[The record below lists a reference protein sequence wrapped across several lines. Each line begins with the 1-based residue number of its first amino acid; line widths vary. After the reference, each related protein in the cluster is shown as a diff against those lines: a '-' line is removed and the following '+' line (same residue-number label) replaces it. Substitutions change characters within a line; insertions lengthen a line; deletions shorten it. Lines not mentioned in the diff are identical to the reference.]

1 MSNMEEL
8 FAGESLLIE
17 DTERDNSK
25 DKATWTPMGSGEY
38 LGWVTE
44 VEERIVDVKQTYKAK
59 VFNYK
64 FQIAPENKLL
74 TYHIP
79 QSAEYGGGTKEV
91 NGSVYVGKTL
101 KASGIFKFLEPNLEK
116 GDPFQSNPQGN
127 RSYSILCK
135 TLGLEVKEEEREVN
149 GEKKKYKILP
159 DIKKEHLE
167 GFPATAVVGPGKPWT
182 NSSGEKRRS
191 WEVKFIKKWEGGT
204 KMEDKTD
211 VPF

>member
-8 FAGESLLIE
+8 FAGESLFIE
-17 DTERDNSK
+17 DTEK
-25 DKATWTPMGSGEY
+25 DDSQPKWTPMVSGEY
-38 LGWVTE
+38 LGWVTD

-64 FQIAPENKLL
+64 FKISPDNKQN

-91 NGSVYVGKTL
+91 NGSAYEGKVL
-101 KASGIFKFLEPNLEK
+101 NASGIFKFLEPNLEK
-116 GDPFQSNPQGN
+116 GDPFQSNPEGN
-127 RSYSILCK
+127 KSYSILCK
-135 TLGLEVKEEEREVN
+135 TLGLEIKEEEREVN
-149 GEKKKYKILP
+149 GEKKKCKILP
-159 DIKKEHLE
+159 DMKKEHLE

-191 WEVKFIKKWEGGT
+191 WEVKFIKKWDGGT